1 MKCSDS
7 TAKLDAALAKAQQ
20 QLKPAVK
27 SARGHG
33 YDYAALEEVT
43 ESAVEAL
50 SANGISFSQ
59 GIEETEEGKLRCVTR
74 LSKDGEWI
82 ITYCPLRVATKGR
95 NNEMQELG
103 SAYTYGRRYAL
114 QALVGIAPITKKDF
128 EKRQARE
135 EQSWGRDDDGASAG
149 PRPGKTVEA
158 APIPPSTVSSTP
170 SPAFAELETI
180 KKDLK
185 KLGADFDLVNDF
197 VIMQAGHKS
206 IKEIAES
213 EPGRI
218 PALITHVS
226 KNIKNFMKP

>member
-1 MKCSDS
+1 M
-7 TAKLDAALAKAQQ
+7 
-20 QLKPAVK
+20 
-27 SARGHG
+27 
-33 YDYAALEEVT
+33 
-43 ESAVEAL
+43 
-50 SANGISFSQ
+50 
-59 GIEETEEGKLRCVTR
+59 
-74 LSKDGEWI
+74 
-82 ITYCPLRVATKGR
+82 
-95 NNEMQELG
+95 
-103 SAYTYGRRYAL
+103 
-114 QALVGIAPITKKDF
+114 
-128 EKRQARE
+128 
-135 EQSWGRDDDGASAG
+135 
-149 PRPGKTVEA
+149 EA

>member
-1 MKCSDS
+1 MKCSDT

-27 SARGHG
+27 TARGHG

-59 GIEETEEGKLRCVTR
+59 GIEETDDGKLRCVTR

-82 ITYCPLRVATKGR
+82 MTYCPLRVATKGR

-128 EKRQARE
+128 DKRQARE
-135 EQSWGRDDDGASAG
+135 EQSWGQDDDGASSG
-149 PRPGKTVEA
+149 PRPEQKSKKA
-158 APIPPSTVSSTP
+158 NTP
-170 SPAFAELETI
+170 SPSFANMESI
-180 KKDLK
+180 KKDLV
-185 KLGADFDLVNDF
+185 KLGVEFDLVNDF
-197 VIMQAGHKS
+197 TMMKEGKGIA
-206 IKEIAES
+206 EIARSQPE
-213 EPGRI
+213 RI
-218 PALITHVS
+218 PMMIQY
-226 KNIKNFMKP
+226 IKSNPSNFQKD